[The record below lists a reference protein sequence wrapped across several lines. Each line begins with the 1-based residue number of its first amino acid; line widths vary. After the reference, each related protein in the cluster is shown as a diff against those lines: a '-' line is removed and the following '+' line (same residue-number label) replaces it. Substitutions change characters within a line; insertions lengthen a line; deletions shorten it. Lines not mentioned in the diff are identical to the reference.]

1 MYFLGRVLGTNS
13 TNQMVQAYHDS
24 DIVKILDDTDSIS
37 QFMQLAKQ
45 LKSKGSAIAHY
56 IPPHIH
62 DFIQRPSFDYL
73 EKSRIAL
80 VLQVLCVASQNEYK
94 RLDIFK
100 DSGNLTISSISNYL
114 TKSCQIPEADS
125 KQLARGFVV
134 MCTHTRE
141 NWSFT
146 SNPLTE
152 SADFFMT
159 NTLSLRTQAG
169 LFQYSNLMFS
179 WETLFSYFMTV
190 DLSAKYSGKMLEIH
204 ETQRMFFCK
213 ELRKM
218 TEQAQVFP
226 DDSSEEEGFVSLG
239 VV

>member
-24 DIVKILDDTDSIS
+24 DIVKILDDTDSIL

-45 LKSKGSAIAHY
+45 LKSKGTAIAHY
-56 IPPHIH
+56 IPPHTH
-62 DFIQRPSFDYL
+62 EFIQRQDYL
-73 EKSRIAL
+73 ERTKIAL

-100 DSGNLTISSISNYL
+100 DSGNLTISSISNYF
-114 TKSCQIPEADS
+114 TESCQIPEADA
-125 KQLARGFVV
+125 KQLARGCAV
-134 MCTHTRE
+134 MCTHARE

-159 NTLSLRTQAG
+159 NTLSLRTQPG

-179 WETLFSYFMTV
+179 WETLFSYFMSV
-190 DLSAKYSGKMLEIH
+190 DLSAKYSGEMLGLH
-204 ETQRMFFCK
+204 ELQRVLFCK

-218 TEQAQVFP
+218 TDQAQVFP

-239 VV
+239 VG